1 MNNDNELKNLFD
13 TLNGHWDNEEP
24 AFGHENRFLA
34 KLEGK
39 QKKKRNRLATTFAP
53 VAATIALM
61 LGIWFI
67 YIQSPAKDETIG
79 KLPPKVAQT
88 QEYFALVIEKELAKV
103 ENENS
108 PETRQL
114 VKDALY
120 RMSVL
125 EKDYEKLTEELL
137 KKGENKKIIHAM
149 ITNLQTRISFLEEVL
164 IQIENIKKIKDNYNE
179 NNNI

>member
-1 MNNDNELKNLFD
+1 MDNDKELKNLFD
-13 TLNGHWDNEEP
+13 NLNGQWDNEEP
-24 AFGHENRFLA
+24 AFGHQNRFMA

-39 QKKKRNRLATTFAP
+39 QKKKRNRFNIAGP
-53 VAATIALM
+53 VAAAAALI
-61 LGIWFI
+61 LGIYFI
-67 YIQSPAKDETIG
+67 YTQPPAQDETIG

-108 PETRQL
+108 PETKQL

-120 RMSVL
+120 RIDLL
-125 EKDYEKLTEELL
+125 EKDYQKLTEELL

-149 ITNLQTRISFLEEVL
+149 ITNMQTRISFLEEVL
-164 IQIENIKKIKDNYNE
+164 TQIENIKKIKENYNE